1 MERVIYKYVFNHL
14 QRNKLIYEYQSGF
27 LPKCRRDLLKIIW
40 RGAAIFSGQIFNI
53 LWLIISDGDDEKCEL
68 LNKYFSFISS
78 LEDANVPLPDIELK
92 TDNFLRD
99 IVITTEEIVDIIKI
113 INPNKASGPD
123 IISHKMLKI
132 CPEKIAAQIFI

>member
-1 MERVIYKYVFNHL
+1 MLIKSNKGCSNIPPL
-14 QRNKLIYEYQSGF
+14 QNIIQDEGLEEVVYEE
-27 LPKCRRDLLKIIW
+27 
-40 RGAAIFSGQIFNI
+40 
-53 LWLIISDGDDEKCEL
+53 DEKREL

-78 LEDANVPLPDIELK
+78 LEDSKVPLPDIELK

-123 IISHKMLKI
+123 IISHKMLKSVL
-132 CPEKIAAQIFI
+132 KK